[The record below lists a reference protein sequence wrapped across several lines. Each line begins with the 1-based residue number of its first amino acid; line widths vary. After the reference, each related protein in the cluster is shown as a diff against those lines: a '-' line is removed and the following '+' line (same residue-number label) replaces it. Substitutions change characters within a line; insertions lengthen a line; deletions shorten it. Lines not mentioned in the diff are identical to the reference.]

1 LNKSTAESVL
11 PILYS
16 FRRCPYAM
24 RARLALRAAGI
35 RCALREVVLRD
46 KPPELLACSPKAT
59 VPVLVLEDGEV
70 IDESLDIMVWALSRN
85 DPDGWLNVDN
95 RAARQLIDEN
105 DGDFKSA
112 IDRYKYPDRY
122 PDAAREAYRANGE
135 VFLARLESRLEKNSH
150 LFGDSSSLA
159 DIALLPFVRQ
169 FAYVDMDWFRA
180 SHYQAVNA
188 WLQRFLE
195 SARFASVMERYPAW
209 RSGSPDQAPVI

>member
-1 LNKSTAESVL
+1 LNKATAESVL

-135 VFLARLESRLEKNSH
+135 VFLAKLESRLKKNSH
-150 LFGDSSSLA
+150 LFGDHTSLA

-169 FAYVDMDWFRA
+169 FVYVDMDWFQA
-180 SHYQAVNA
+180 SRYQAVNA
-188 WLQRFLE
+188 WLHRFLE
-195 SARFASVMERYPAW
+195 SARFASVMEKYPAW
-209 RSGSPDQAPVI
+209 RSDSPDQAPVI